1 MERPA
6 FGTTT
11 NPVILSEVPPAAQPK
26 DPEPV
31 RPATTTSTFST
42 TTGSL
47 ALAPER
53 ATEPE
58 PDRPQLVEAVI
69 DLAAA
74 AAPQT
79 NLDLDAIQSALVS
92 ALDAVKGQQSA
103 STAIHD
109 ATLTLAGD
117 TLEIQTAVSKAM
129 LPTLFNADAD
139 RILKATLR
147 QSHPNLKLTLL
158 PGTPASAPP
167 KKKRAAAAGSATELA
182 ENHPMVQ
189 EAKRLFSAEISNVI
203 DLRDKD

>member
-1 MERPA
+1 VERPA

-11 NPVILSEVPPAAQPK
+11 NPVILSEARSAQSK
-26 DPEPV
+26 DPEAV
-31 RPATTTSTFST
+31 RPTSAASTFST

-47 ALAPER
+47 ALAPEPT
-53 ATEPE
+53 AK
-58 PDRPQLVEAVI
+58 PDRPQLVEAII

-79 NLDLDAIQSALVS
+79 NLDLDALQSALVS
-92 ALDAVKGQQSA
+92 ALAAVKGQQSA
-103 STAIHD
+103 SDALHD

-117 TLEIQTAVSKAM
+117 TLQIQTAVSKAM
-129 LPTLFNADAD
+129 LPTLFNTDAN
-139 RILKATLR
+139 RILTAALR

-158 PGTPASAPP
+158 PGTPATTAP
-167 KKKRAAAAGSATELA
+167 KKKRAAASGSAAELA
-182 ENHPMVQ
+182 ENHPMVK